1 MSTFDFSPMLR
12 YSVGFDRMQRQI
24 ATASARTEATYPP
37 YNIETNDKDAYRVTV
52 AVAGFDK
59 DDLDITLEDDKLNI
73 MGKKEDEDGNL
84 RYLHRGIA
92 GRSFNLKFNLA
103 DHIKVIDAG
112 LVNGVLTVDLERVVP
127 EALKPR
133 QIAISNHE
141 IKPLADKTNKMI
153 SSEDKAA

>member
-1 MSTFDFSPMLR
+1 M
-12 YSVGFDRMQRQI
+12 
-24 ATASARTEATYPP
+24 
-37 YNIETNDKDAYRVTV
+37 
-52 AVAGFDK
+52 
-59 DDLDITLEDDKLNI
+59 
-73 MGKKEDEDGNL
+73 
-84 RYLHRGIA
+84 
-92 GRSFNLKFNLA
+92 KFNLA